1 MHGSIRDGLIQYGLE
16 DLLSDKRSAV
26 KSQEEEDR
34 KLRDHLRSCEE
45 CSGELTAMRAH
56 SALLREL
63 RAPEET
69 DAAAG
74 FYARVIQRIEER
86 VQDSIW
92 AVFVYSPF
100 AKRLTYASFAVAV
113 LLGSYV
119 IAEESRD
126 GHLSARNIVAQGSY
140 VPPVIGSQ
148 AQQRDAVLENF
159 AFERG
164 SIQ

>member
-56 SALLREL
+56 SVLLREL

-126 GHLSARNIVAQGSY
+126 GHLSARNMVAQGSY

>member
-1 MHGSIRDGLIQYGLE
+1 MHRSIRGALIRDGLPEGLSEGLE
-16 DLLSDKRSAV
+16 EAGSAGLH
-26 KSQEEEDR
+26 E
-34 KLRDHLRSCEE
+34 HLRSCEE
-45 CSGELTAMRAH
+45 CSAEITAMQAH

-63 RAPEET
+63 RTPEEA
-69 DAAAG
+69 DPPAG
-74 FYARVIQRIEER
+74 FYARVLQRIEER
-86 VQDSIW
+86 AKESIW

-100 AKRLTYASFAVAV
+100 AKRLTYASFVLAA

-119 IAEESRD
+119 VAQESRD
-126 GHLSARNIVAQGSY
+126 GHLTAPTMVAQGSRY
-140 VPPVIGSQ
+140 DPPVIGSQ

>member
-1 MHGSIRDGLIQYGLE
+1 MHGSIRDGLE
-16 DLLSDKRSAV
+16 DLLSDKRSTV
-26 KSQEEEDR
+26 KSQEVEAQGLGE
-34 KLRDHLRSCEE
+34 HLRSCEE
-45 CSGELTAMRAH
+45 CSSEVAAMRAH

-74 FYARVIQRIEER
+74 FYARVMQRIEECAK
-86 VQDSIW
+86 DSIW

-100 AKRLTYASFAVAV
+100 AKRLTYASFALAV

-126 GHLSARNIVAQGSY
+126 GHLTAPTMVAQRFHY
-140 VPPVIGSQ
+140 DPPVVGSQ

>member
-1 MHGSIRDGLIQYGLE
+1 MHGSIRDGLE
-16 DLLSDKRSAV
+16 DLLSGKRSGV
-26 KSQEEEDR
+26 KSQEAEAQG
-34 KLRDHLRSCEE
+34 LRDHLRSCEE
-45 CSGELTAMRAH
+45 CSGEVAAMQAH
-56 SALLREL
+56 CALLREL

-86 VQDSIW
+86 AKDSIW

-100 AKRLTYASFAVAV
+100 AKRLTYASFALAV

-126 GHLSARNIVAQGSY
+126 GHLSAAKMVAQGRY
-140 VPPVIGSQ
+140 DPPVIGSQ

>member
-1 MHGSIRDGLIQYGLE
+1 MHGSIRDGLE

-26 KSQEEEDR
+26 KSQEVQAQG
-34 KLRDHLRSCEE
+34 LREHLRSCKE
-45 CSGELTAMRAH
+45 CSSELTAMRAH
-56 SALLREL
+56 NALLREL
-63 RAPEET
+63 RAPEEK

-74 FYARVIQRIEER
+74 FYARVMQRIEER
-86 VQDSIW
+86 AKDSIW

-100 AKRLTYASFAVAV
+100 AKRLTYASFALAV

-126 GHLSARNIVAQGSY
+126 GHLTARTMVAQRFHY
-140 VPPVIGSQ
+140 DPPVVGSQ

>member
-1 MHGSIRDGLIQYGLE
+1 MHGSIRDGLE
-16 DLLSDKRSAV
+16 DLLSGKRSTV
-26 KSQEEEDR
+26 KSQEAEAQG
-34 KLRDHLRSCEE
+34 LRDHLRSCEE
-45 CSGELTAMRAH
+45 CSGEVAAMQAH
-56 SALLREL
+56 CALLREL

-86 VQDSIW
+86 AKDSIW

-100 AKRLTYASFAVAV
+100 AKRLTYASFALAV

-126 GHLSARNIVAQGSY
+126 GHLSATKMVAQGRY
-140 VPPVIGSQ
+140 DPPVIGSQ
-148 AQQRDAVLENF
+148 VWFVLRNPPKV
-159 AFERG
+159 
-164 SIQ
+164 

>member
-1 MHGSIRDGLIQYGLE
+1 MHGSVRDGLE
-16 DLLSDKRSAV
+16 DLLSDKRSAA
-26 KSQEEEDR
+26 KSQEAEAQG
-34 KLRDHLRSCEE
+34 LRDHLRSCEE

-56 SALLREL
+56 NALLREL

-69 DAAAG
+69 DALAG
-74 FYARVIQRIEER
+74 FYARVMQRIEER

-100 AKRLTYASFAVAV
+100 AKRLTYASFALAV

-126 GHLSARNIVAQGSY
+126 GHLSTANIVAQGRY
-140 VPPVIGSQ
+140 DPPVIGSQ

-159 AFERG
+159 AFGRG
-164 SIQ
+164 SSR